1 MDKQSIL
8 NALTPEIVE
17 KFRTAIEIGKWED
30 GTKLTAEQK
39 ETCMQAVLVW
49 EHEFVPVE
57 ERTGYIHKPVKED
70 GTVVGSECDVEHEHH
85 YPNNPNPSLAVMVKP
100 FDKVLFLA

>member
-8 NALTPEIVE
+8 TALTPEVVD

-30 GTKLTAEQK
+30 GRKLTDEQRQ
-39 ETCMQAVLVW
+39 TCMQAVLVW

-57 ERTGYIHKPVKED
+57 ERTGFIQKPVKAD
-70 GTVVGSECDVEHEHH
+70 GTIVGEACDVEHEHH
-85 YPNNPNPSLAVMVKP
+85 YPNTPNPKDDIQP
-100 FDKVLFLA
+100 INFRNK